1 MEKLK
6 EQWLQVPGYERYL
19 VSNTGRV
26 ISTLKNRTKELKA
39 QQDGIGYLHYRLYP
53 EDKRHGLYAN
63 NRGVRPKL
71 FKAHRL
77 VAETF
82 IPNGDTKLQI
92 NHKDAD
98 KHNNVITNLEW
109 CTAQQNIQHS
119 WDFGLRTDTHGKIA
133 KRNRKPLVAIHL
145 DGSKIYFQSR
155 LHLSF
160 GLECSRPL
168 VSMKLKSGAVVERG
182 NAKGYTFTT
191 ISELPE
197 GETFQEVPNYHELA
211 TAFNEKYFYKHLR
224 KRKQIKN
231 VI

>member
-1 MEKLK
+1 METLK

-26 ISTLKNRTKELKA
+26 ISTLKNRTRELKP
-39 QQDGIGYLHYRLYP
+39 QHDSIGYLHFRLYP
-53 EDKRHGLYAN
+53 EDKRHGFYAN

-77 VAETF
+77 TLETF
-82 IPNGDTKLQI
+82 SPSIDTKLQI
-92 NHKDAD
+92 NHKDGD
-98 KHNNVITNLEW
+98 KHNNLITNLEW

-119 WDFGLRTDTHGKIA
+119 WDLGLRADTHSKIA

-145 DGSKIYFQSR
+145 DGTKKYFQSR

-168 VSMKLKSGAVVERG
+168 VSMKLNSGAVVERG

-191 ISELPE
+191 IPELPE
-197 GETFQEVPNYHELA
+197 GEIFQEVPNYHQLA
-211 TAFNEKYFYKHLR
+211 REFNERYFYKHLR
-224 KRKQIKN
+224 KRKQIKD